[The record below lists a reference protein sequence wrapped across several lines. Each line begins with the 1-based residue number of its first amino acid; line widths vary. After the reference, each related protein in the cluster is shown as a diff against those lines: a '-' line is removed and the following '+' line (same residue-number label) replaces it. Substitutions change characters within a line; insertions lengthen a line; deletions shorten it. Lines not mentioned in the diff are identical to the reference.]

1 MAARASGSSGSGHK
15 RSGTTASAAT
25 FGDIA
30 SLETQLSHKF
40 KNPELLRRALS
51 HASAGSESNERLEF
65 LGDRVLGLIVAER
78 LYGEFP
84 LETEGG
90 LTVRLHAIVRRE
102 ACAKAAEAV
111 GLAPHLIMA
120 PGDLK
125 SGGRNNSTILA
136 DAYEAVIAALYLDGG
151 LEAAKAF
158 VLRYW
163 DEAFASLSPGLKDA
177 KTALQEWAQSG
188 ALKEK
193 IEPHYVVKSRSG
205 PDHAPRFV
213 IEVRIP
219 GLEPQ
224 RGEGATKRDA
234 EQDAAARTLRQLGV
248 WKE

>member
-1 MAARASGSSGSGHK
+1 MAARASGNSGSGHK

-25 FGDIA
+25 YSEGNLA
-30 SLETQLSHKF
+30 SLAKRLSYQF

-102 ACAKAAEAV
+102 ACARAAEAA

-120 PGDLK
+120 PGDSK

-151 LEAAKAF
+151 LEAAKGF
-158 VLRYW
+158 VL
-163 DEAFASLSPGLKDA
+163 A
-177 KTALQEWAQSG
+177 
-188 ALKEK
+188 EK
-193 IEPHYVVKSRSG
+193 
-205 PDHAPRFV
+205 
-213 IEVRIP
+213 
-219 GLEPQ
+219 
-224 RGEGATKRDA
+224 
-234 EQDAAARTLRQLGV
+234 
-248 WKE
+248 